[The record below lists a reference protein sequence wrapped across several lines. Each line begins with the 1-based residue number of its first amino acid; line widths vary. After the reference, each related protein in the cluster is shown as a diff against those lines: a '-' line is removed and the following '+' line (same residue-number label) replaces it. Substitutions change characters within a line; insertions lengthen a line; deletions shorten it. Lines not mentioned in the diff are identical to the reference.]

1 MARLHLLTRAVL
13 AVVVT
18 IFGST
23 ALSVLSTVVAASPEA
38 ALSAYG
44 YDSHHPAVV
53 TARTT
58 TDRGPPAASE
68 LHNTHDAVGRWSH
81 GASARME
88 PATFSA
94 TVTDDPTL
102 LAKGTHAAATTQ
114 KSAQGDGGALSAFA
128 PSDVAANTAS
138 KVGPTTAH
146 GAERIAGA
154 AATRGGV
161 LAEEQILLVRG
172 SGQLLTQADGAS
184 VRVLQNEAGRFDV
197 VVDGSRGLI
206 TTFSNLSQKS
216 LERLGTRYGW
226 E

>member
-1 MARLHLLTRAVL
+1 MAARTQQRTTPRWVLVFLAALVAVL
-13 AVVVT
+13 ATILSAATASAATQGVAETRVRASNVVVGAPVGPPER
-18 IFGST
+18 I
-23 ALSVLSTVVAASPEA
+23 AAGQWLGKE
-38 ALSAYG
+38 
-44 YDSHHPAVV
+44 PAGVV
-53 TARTT
+53 TA
-58 TDRGPPAASE
+58 
-68 LHNTHDAVGRWSH
+68 V
-81 GASARME
+81 
-88 PATFSA
+88 AT
-94 TVTDDPTL
+94 
-102 LAKGTHAAATTQ
+102 G
-114 KSAQGDGGALSAFA
+114 
-128 PSDVAANTAS
+128 VAANTAS

-161 LAEEQILLVRG
+161 LAEDQILLVRG